1 MSTRRNTKGAL
12 QQSTTVQPKPTTPKP
27 MTDAQR
33 AEVLA
38 YAEHARKRRTPP
50 RFELLAD
57 DKISPKA
64 GDDIDLFQARLAQ
77 SIGSPHAAVIT
88 HLLNHAANAIEGD
101 AAVVDK
107 CNTVAALLTGIGPR
121 DEQEGMLAV
130 QMIATHNL
138 ALSMVRRAFK
148 TDRVDFLATYSNL
161 SAKLMNAYTRQFET
175 LARLRGQTGQ
185 QTVRVEHVT
194 VQAGGQAVVGNVA
207 PRGRGDGAKS

>member
-1 MSTRRNTKGAL
+1 MSKRSTSPKNRSEPGAGL
-12 QQSTTVQPKPTTPKP
+12 PRPL
-27 MTDAQR
+27 TDAQR
-33 AEVLA
+33 AEVVA
-38 YAEHARKRRTPP
+38 YAEHARTRRKPP

-57 DKISPKA
+57 DKISPEA
-64 GDDIDLFQARLAQ
+64 GDDIDLFQARLAR
-77 SIGSPHAAVIT
+77 SIGSPNAAVIS

-101 AAVVDK
+101 AAVVNK

-161 SAKLMNAYTRQFET
+161 SAKLMNAYTRQLEA
-175 LARLRGQTGQ
+175 LARLRGQTGK

-194 VQAGGQAVVGNVA
+194 VQSGGQAVVGNVA
-207 PRGRGDGAKS
+207 PRGRGSGEKT